1 MSDDHVSPAIEEYLE
16 QIYRLEQS
24 HGVARTTQI
33 AEKVGVEL
41 GTVTNTVD
49 ALKKRRLV
57 LHEPYKGVK
66 LTESGRRIA
75 LLVLRRHRLAER
87 LLTDLLDV
95 DWSRVHD
102 LACRLE
108 HAIPDDLTKFIEK
121 AVGHPRVCPHGSPIP
136 TGCGGVVE
144 KPSIPLSTLDPGSR
158 GVVAKVTEEQQDRLE
173 YLMTLNLV
181 PGTKVTVVEKA
192 PFDGPI
198 TVEVNGHRHPI
209 SRAIASLIWLTTQ
222 GIE

>member
-1 MSDDHVSPAIEEYLE
+1 MSDHVSPAIEEYLE
-16 QIYRLEQS
+16 QIYRLAQR

-49 ALKKRRLV
+49 SLKKRRLV

-75 LLVLRRHRLAER
+75 LTVLRRHRLAER

-108 HAIPDDLTKFIEK
+108 HAIPDDLTKPIAK
-121 AVGHPRVCPHGSPIP
+121 AVGHPHVCPHGSPIP
-136 TGCGGVVE
+136 TPCGGIVE
-144 KPSIPLSTLDPGSR
+144 TPSIPLSTLNPGSG
-158 GVVAKVTEEQQDRLE
+158 GVVAKIIEEQQELLE
-173 YLMTLNLV
+173 YLMELNLV
-181 PGTKVTVVEKA
+181 PGIEVAVVEKA

-198 TVEVNGHRHPI
+198 TVEVNGQRRSI
-209 SRAIASLIWLTTQ
+209 SKAIASLIWLTTQ